1 MKNVFKRLRLT
12 LLFYYLVVILI
23 YGTFSVFYFANF
35 FNFRDLVD
43 ITWVYFGSAALL
55 AISIILTFATIFVFV
70 GNKRQAELKAA
81 DLIGDDIQEA
91 YHFGQI
97 GLIVVDENKN
107 VLWTNEL
114 FRERNI
120 DLLDKNLLEWQPELE
135 KISSGKDATMKIEF
149 NSHNYDVKF
158 LSDASLYIFKDVTDY
173 ETIFANFN
181 KEAMVVGILTIDN
194 YNDINEQA
202 DDTSDVVSKVRNA
215 IFEYTKKYN
224 VLLSRNKANSYF
236 ILCNYESL
244 ERMIGDKFSLL
255 DIIHKIGEKEDIPP
269 TISLGIAHNFPDV
282 LKLNEMAV
290 NALEIATSRGGDQVV
305 VSKYGEEL
313 QFFGGKTEAVETRNK
328 VKVRVMSD
336 SVLQLIKSSTNV
348 LIMGHDMAD
357 MDAMGAC
364 LGMKAMCDY
373 AKKPTQIIYNP
384 HRTESK
390 TRGALTA
397 SFSRDELS
405 KITIHPNEAVDKV
418 KPNTLV
424 IVCDVHKP
432 SMTMAPAVL
441 EKASRIMVIDHHRRG
456 EDYIENPVFNYIE
469 PSASSACEMVAELIR
484 FSSSNP
490 RITIPN
496 AYATVMLSGIFM
508 DTQYFKAK
516 TTGIRTFEACT
527 VLKDFGADNSKA
539 DDFLKDEFEE
549 YMLVTRITSTLFTPE
564 VGVVVCLSDEND
576 VVEDATLGK
585 VANQCMRMRGVHASF
600 VIGKI
605 TEKDVKISCRSDG
618 TINVQLLAEKM
629 HGGGHFTMAAGMY
642 KDSTIAKAKQR
653 LLDILSE
660 YLDDARSSSDSG
672 QEVAWK

>member
-1 MKNVFKRLRLT
+1 MKNVFKRFRNA
-12 LLFYYLVVILI
+12 LLGFFLFEIAVFIAFAI
-23 YGTFSVFYFANF
+23 FYFLNLLGF
-35 FNFRDLVD
+35 KDIVD
-43 ITWVYFGSAALL
+43 ISWVYFGAAGFL
-55 AISIILTFATIFVFV
+55 AINIVLLFVTVFLFV
-70 GNKRQAELKAA
+70 DKKRSAELKAA

-91 YHFGQI
+91 YNFGQI
-97 GLIVVDENKN
+97 GLIVVDENKT
-107 VLWTNEL
+107 VLWVNEL

-120 DLLDKNLLEWQPELE
+120 DILDKNIIEWQPQLDQ
-135 KISSGKDATMKIEF
+135 ISTGKDSSMKIEI
-149 NSHNYDVKF
+149 NSHNYEVKF

-173 ETIFANFN
+173 ETIYANFN
-181 KEAMVVGILTIDN
+181 KEAMVVGVLSIDN
-194 YNDINEQA
+194 YNDINEHA

-215 IFEYTKKYN
+215 IFEYTRKYN
-224 VLLSRNKANSYF
+224 VLISRSKANSYL

-244 ERMIGDKFSLL
+244 EKMIGDKFSLL

-305 VSKYGEEL
+305 LSKYGEEL

-336 SVLQLIKSSTNV
+336 SVLQLIKSSSNI

-357 MDAMGAC
+357 MDAIGSC

-373 AKKPTQIIYNP
+373 AKKPAQIVYNP

-397 SFSRDELS
+397 TFSRDELA
-405 KITIHPNEAVDKV
+405 KITISPDDAVDKV

-432 SMTMAPAVL
+432 SMTMAPKVL

-456 EDYIENPVFNYIE
+456 EEFIDNPVFNYVE
-469 PSASSACEMVAELIR
+469 PSASSASEMVAELIR

-496 AYATVMLSGIFM
+496 TYATIMLSGIFM

-549 YMLVTRITSTLFTPE
+549 YMLVTKITSTLFTPE
-564 VGVVVCLSDEND
+564 VGVVVCTSDEED
-576 VVEDATLGK
+576 PVEDATLSK
-585 VANQCMRMRGVHASF
+585 VANQCMRMRGVRASF

-605 TEKDVKISCRSDG
+605 NQKDVKISCRSDG
-618 TINVQLLAEKM
+618 TVNVQLLAEKM
-629 HGGGHFTMAAGMY
+629 HGGGHFTMAAGIY
-642 KDSTIAKAKQR
+642 KDSTIEKAKER
-653 LLDILSE
+653 LLGILNE
-660 YLDDARSSSDSG
+660 YLDDAKSTGESG
-672 QEVAWK
+672 SEGAWK